1 MMIKAMAAA
10 VCAAAAL
17 PATLNAQIN
26 SPEAAGYLE
35 RGIQM
40 YADGNYNGCLDQ
52 LTHMRLLDPT
62 MLQSEEAHYYSAM
75 ATMGQGDDEALAMLR
90 TFLARF
96 PQSPRRQ
103 MVLTTIGDYFFT
115 RAQYADAVRAYLKVD
130 PATLA
135 STDADTR
142 NYRLAYSYLMLA
154 EYDKAEPLFD
164 TLSKSAEYANAAT
177 FYKAYIAYCR
187 KDFPRAMQLFKDVD
201 TSRQPGNTADYY
213 LAQLYFNEGNYK
225 QALASARRII
235 TADPVP
241 ELTVETRR
249 IAGESLYNLG
259 NPAEATPYLWQY
271 VAEASEQEPSAF
283 YILGVEEYN
292 GGDYAAAIK
301 LLQKAVDANNSMAQ
315 SAYLYLGQSYLKQ
328 GNTNNAL
335 MAFENAY
342 RMNYDP
348 KVQETAFY
356 NYAVARSEGGRAP
369 FSSSVA
375 VMEDFLR
382 QYPNSRYADDVEK
395 YLVNGYMTSDD
406 YPAAL
411 AAINRITN
419 PDKSILKAKQRV
431 LLVLGS
437 RECQAGQTA
446 LALMH
451 LKEARSIADGDS
463 NLSTEAL
470 LWMGDCY
477 YAEEKWDEAAQ
488 SYLDYLEA
496 TPATAPNRR
505 LTLYNLG
512 YTRYNQHRYADAL
525 IDFRRAC
532 EASGDLSKTAV
543 ADCRMRM
550 GDCYAYEHDW
560 SAAAAEYSRA
570 YDMSPNT
577 ADYALYRMAAVKGY
591 SGDFAQ
597 QIQLLDKMMDR
608 FPTSGLA
615 PAALLDKAEAYT
627 AQGSTAKAIA
637 TYNQLVRDYPQSSYG
652 RNGQL
657 QLAITYL
664 NKGDRASAIEAYRKV
679 IYTYPTS
686 DEARVAADDLKQI
699 YAQDGRLSDYTQFM
713 RSVPNAPQVDPG
725 EIESLAYE
733 TASQAYLSD
742 NGTARLKS
750 YLRDYPQGTY
760 RPEALYYLAE
770 DAEDAG
776 RYDEAYG
783 YVSEIM
789 LGYPDAEV
797 AEDALAIKASCELH
811 EGKGEIA
818 LESYRQLEQK
828 ASTPAMLA
836 QARIQLMR
844 VARDL
849 GRDTEV
855 LTTTEKLLS
864 STATN
869 PGINQSEILFTRA
882 LSLNRLHRT
891 DEAWPIWSD
900 LAKDPNDIFGAK
912 SAYYLAQSRW
922 DAKQPAAAEAA
933 VTALVDSDTPHDY
946 WRARGV
952 ILLSDILRARGETF
966 EADQYLRAIRN
977 NYNDP
982 NTTVEINELVDRRLK

>member
-1 MMIKAMAAA
+1 MMLKALAAA

-17 PATLNAQIN
+17 PPTATAQIN
-26 SPEAAGYLE
+26 SPQAAGYLE

-40 YADGNYNGCLDQ
+40 YDDGNYNGCLDQ
-52 LTHMRLLDPT
+52 LMQMRLLDPT
-62 MLQSEEAHYYSAM
+62 ALQSQDAHYYSAM
-75 ATMGQGDDEALAMLR
+75 ATLGQGDDEALAMLR

-103 MVLTTIGDYFFT
+103 MVLASIGDFFFT
-115 RAQYADAVRAYLKVD
+115 RAQYADAIKAYLKVD
-130 PATLA
+130 PAALA
-135 STDADTR
+135 STDAYTR
-142 NYRLAYSYLMLA
+142 DYRLAYSYLMLA

-164 TLSKSAEYANAAT
+164 SLATSSEYADAAT

-187 KDFPRAMQLFKDVD
+187 HDYPRALQLFKSVD
-201 TSRQPGNTADYY
+201 TSREPGNTADYY
-213 LAQLYFNEGNYK
+213 LAQLYFSDGNYR
-225 QALASARRII
+225 QALACARRII
-235 TADPVP
+235 AADPVP

-259 NPAEATPYLWQY
+259 NPAEATPYLWEY
-271 VAEASEQEPSAF
+271 VAEAAQPEPSAF

-292 GGDYAAAIK
+292 GGDYAAASK
-301 LLQKAVDANNSMAQ
+301 LLQKAVDANNAMAQ
-315 SAYLYLGQSYLKQ
+315 SAYLYLGQCYLKL

-342 RMNYDP
+342 RLNYDP

-382 QYPNSRYADDVEK
+382 QYPDSRYAADVER

-411 AAINRITN
+411 AAIDRIAS
-419 PDKSILKAKQRV
+419 PDAAILKAKQRV

-446 LALMH
+446 QALLH
-451 LKEARSIADGDS
+451 LSQARSIAAGDPA
-463 NLSTEAL
+463 LSAEAL
-470 LWMGDCY
+470 LWMADCY
-477 YAEEKWDEAAQ
+477 YAEEKWPEAAQ
-488 SYLDYLEA
+488 AYLDYLDA
-496 TPATAPNRR
+496 TPASAPNRA

-525 IDFRRAC
+525 LDFRRAT
-532 EASGDLSKTAV
+532 ETHGDLSKATL

-550 GDCYAYEHDW
+550 GDCYAYEHNW

-570 YDMSPNT
+570 YDLSPNT
-577 ADYALYRMAAVKGY
+577 ADYALYRMAAVEGY
-591 SGDFAQ
+591 AGDYAR
-597 QIQLLDKMMDR
+597 QIQLLESMMDR

-664 NKGDRASAIEAYRKV
+664 NKGDRAQAIEAYRKV

-699 YAQDGRLSDYTQFM
+699 YAADGRLADYTQFM
-713 RSVPNAPQVDPG
+713 RSVPNAPAVDPG
-725 EIESLAYE
+725 EIESLAYD
-733 TASQAYLSD
+733 TAEQAYLAD
-742 NGTARLKS
+742 NGTSRLRA

-789 LGYPDAEV
+789 LGYPDARV
-797 AEDALAIKASCELH
+797 TEDALAIKASCELH

-836 QARIQLMR
+836 QARIQMMR

-855 LTTTEKLLS
+855 LATTGKLLS

-869 PGINQSEILFTRA
+869 PGVNRSEILFTRA
-882 LSLNRLHRT
+882 LALSRMSRPE
-891 DEAWPIWSD
+891 EAWPIWSE
-900 LAKDPNDIFGAK
+900 LARDPSDIYGAK
-912 SAYYLAQSRW
+912 SAFYLAQSQW
-922 DAKQPAAAEAA
+922 DAERPDAAETT

-977 NYNDP
+977 NYTDP
-982 NTTVEINELVDRRLK
+982 NTSVEINELVDRRIK